1 MRVLPRR
8 PQGATQLYVAWVS
21 PFVKKHEEGID
32 RALEEGIR
40 KGTEGMNLIRSR
52 VSGLSAGAYVRG
64 AAANAAP
71 AGVAHQASRG
81 ANGSASSLHG
91 K

>member
-32 RALEEGIR
+32 RALEEGVRARGGSQRSPRRCGAPSFKRRQWLGLISPR
-40 KGTEGMNLIRSR
+40 QVAGT
-52 VSGLSAGAYVRG
+52 GL
-64 AAANAAP
+64 
-71 AGVAHQASRG
+71 
-81 ANGSASSLHG
+81 
-91 K
+91 